1 MMAYLRRVLER
12 DEARPHNGSPLYIK
26 FALDGANMTTG
37 NRIEEEIGAF
47 QYLYDGQKLADIKSP
62 RDTHMW
68 IIYIGGETEDIL
80 R

>member
-1 MMAYLRRVLER
+1 
-12 DEARPHNGSPLYIK
+12 
-26 FALDGANMTTG
+26 MTTG

-47 QYLYDGQKLADIKSP
+47 QYLWRTDGQKLADIKSP